1 VGNKRANL
9 SVPAGWSQQD
19 RRFGESVKQNLDT
32 LQGLRGDK
40 LDRAVTFR
48 DLLDTGLVTL
58 ARGITNFDGN
68 ASSVAVVNEVANL
81 EIPPAPTN
89 LQADGAFQ
97 NIILTWDLKLYAGHS
112 FVQVWRHTSDVIAS
126 ATMVAQVSGFTGI
139 YADAVGS
146 GKTFYYWVRAI
157 NENNIPGPF
166 NSSTGT
172 QGQTAVDVTHL
183 LGVLN
188 GAITSSELANSLTTR
203 IDLIDAADTVVNSV
217 AYRVAQ
223 EASARAS
230 AITAE
235 ATARANAISAIVTD
249 IPIYDSTEAYAVD
262 QIVRISNTDTKLYIC
277 IQAVGENSSVAIT
290 DTAYWKLYGDY
301 AVLKSATDSAAA
313 DITEI
318 NTIATTSTSAAAL
331 AIKSLQTSV
340 NDPSSGLSATAGA
353 LSTLQAAVN
362 HSETGLSATVTDLT
376 NLETALFDDLLD
388 LAAWSNTANYAIGAR
403 VSHLQKAYKAI
414 QASTSSAPK
423 TPGVDTGF
431 WALDTIAY
439 SSAVSALSSTLTND
453 YVEATD
459 FTALSTDVYEGAFG
473 GKKWDSSTSFA
484 QGDTVIHQGVAYRA
498 LQNNSNS
505 APPNSNWELS
515 PLVNTQTL
523 NSSIATATN
532 GLATASDLTVVRNDA
547 YNNLTGLANWSSSTL
562 YIAGQ
567 RVVHTDSN
575 NATKIYK
582 ALASGSNND
591 PSQNL
596 TGSNPKW
603 QVDPTAS
610 SIAQTELSSR
620 LTNDYTTSSA
630 LTTLLANKE
639 DAGTAA
645 GLISASEASAAN
657 TYATVTNVDAQYAAI
672 FEEMTGVDDWSPLT
686 SYTTGARVI
695 YESGTPAI
703 KKIYRAL
710 QNSQG
715 RNPASQTSYWQVDT
729 LAYAAAVSTLETTVN
744 ASGSGLVDKVDGVEL
759 RLNDVDGNSSNV
771 TMEQRFTAQANDIGD
786 LEGQYTVKIDA
797 NGAVAGFGLAST
809 STSLDTNESEFY
821 VNADRFAIMRGG
833 SDTTAAVTPFVVQAT
848 ATFIGG
854 ELVPAGVY
862 MTDAF
867 IKNGSIVAAKI
878 ADATIDNAKIANL
891 SAEKIN
897 AGKISTSR
905 LNIDGTTLT
914 SINVTDPNT
923 GAVVPTL
930 SVNQISANKINTGTL
945 NASQVTISN
954 LTAATITGD
963 INVFDA
969 VNTSTYV
976 NLVTPNVY
984 YEILDQTL
992 AAPDISHQ
1000 VMASVVMQATKSQS
1014 GGTQVDMKITMTPT
1028 GGSTVTVFEGGHDH
1042 NFSNGSI
1049 SQAAAGSLSSTTTTS
1064 VKVQVYAKKHGK
1076 GVVVTKIQGF
1086 IGGIR

>member
-1 VGNKRANL
+1 MGNKRANL

-58 ARGITNFDGN
+58 AQGITNFDGN

-172 QGQTAVDVTHL
+172 QGQTAVDVNHL

-223 EASARAS
+223 EASARAA
-230 AITAE
+230 AISAE
-235 ATARANAISAIVTD
+235 ATARANAISALILNE
-249 IPIYDSTEAYAVD
+249 IPLYDSTAAYAVG
-262 QIVRISNTDTKLYIC
+262 QIVRISNTNSKLYIC
-277 IQAVGENSSVAIT
+277 IQAVGASSSVAIT
-290 DTAYWKLYGDY
+290 DTNYWKLYGDY
-301 AVLKSATDSAAA
+301 DSLKSSTDTSAAA
-313 DITEI
+313 ITQI
-318 NTIATTSTSAAAL
+318 NTISSSSTSAAAL
-331 AIKSLQTSV
+331 AINGLNSEVFASDGSSL
-340 NDPSSGLSATAGA
+340 LATASALNVVETEVFPQGTASASRLDTLDAEVFASDGSSLLATAAA
-353 LSTLQAAVN
+353 LSTVQTEVFPQ
-362 HSETGLSATVTDLT
+362 G
-376 NLETALFDDLLD
+376 
-388 LAAWSNTANYAIGAR
+388 
-403 VSHLQKAYKAI
+403 
-414 QASTSSAPK
+414 TSSASR
-423 TPGVDTGF
+423 
-431 WALDTIAY
+431 LDTLDAEVFNSDGTSKLATASALSALNTEVFG
-439 SSAVSALSSTLTND
+439 SSGATSSRIDTLDTEVFNSDGTARLATASALSSLNTEVFGSGGGTSSRIDTLDTEVFNSD
-453 YVEATD
+453 
-459 FTALSTDVYEGAFG
+459 G
-473 GKKWDSSTSFA
+473 SSK
-484 QGDTVIHQGVAYRA
+484 
-498 LQNNSNS
+498 
-505 APPNSNWELS
+505 
-515 PLVNTQTL
+515 
-523 NSSIATATN
+523 
-532 GLATASDLTVVRNDA
+532 LATAS
-547 YNNLTGLANWSSSTL
+547 
-562 YIAGQ
+562 
-567 RVVHTDSN
+567 
-575 NATKIYK
+575 
-582 ALASGSNND
+582 
-591 PSQNL
+591 
-596 TGSNPKW
+596 
-603 QVDPTAS
+603 
-610 SIAQTELSSR
+610 
-620 LTNDYTTSSA
+620 
-630 LTTLLANKE
+630 
-639 DAGTAA
+639 
-645 GLISASEASAAN
+645 
-657 TYATVTNVDAQYAAI
+657 
-672 FEEMTGVDDWSPLT
+672 
-686 SYTTGARVI
+686 
-695 YESGTPAI
+695 
-703 KKIYRAL
+703 
-710 QNSQG
+710 
-715 RNPASQTSYWQVDT
+715 
-729 LAYAAAVSTLETTVN
+729 AVSTLETEVFPNGTSN
-744 ASGSGLVDKVDGVEL
+744 ASRLDALDNVLFDSSGNAIVSATNLTTMKNQILDTNGNATATATQMQQLGSSYTNPLDGTA
-759 RLNDVDGNSSNV
+759 NDVSLQV
-771 TMEQRFTAQANDIGD
+771 A
-786 LEGQYTVKIDA
+786 LETSASQVNGLRGQYTVKVDA
-797 NGAVAGFGLAST
+797 NGAVAGFGLATT
-809 STSLDTNESEFY
+809 STSLGTGESEFY

-848 ATFIGG
+848 ATIIGG

-878 ADATIDNAKIANL
+878 ADATIDNAKIANI

-945 NASQVTISN
+945 NANNVTISN
-954 LTAATITGD
+954 LDATDINGD

-969 VNTSTYV
+969 VNSSMYV
-976 NLVTPNVY
+976 NLSSANVY
-984 YEILDQTL
+984 YQILDQTL

-1049 SQAAAGSLSSTTTTS
+1049 SQAAAGSLSSSTTTS
-1064 VKVQVYAKKHGK
+1064 VRVQVYAKKHGK

>member
-1 VGNKRANL
+1 MGNKRANL

-58 ARGITNFDGN
+58 AQGITNFDGN

-223 EASARAS
+223 EASARAA
-230 AITAE
+230 AISAE
-235 ATARANAISAIVTD
+235 ATARANAISALILNE
-249 IPIYDSTEAYAVD
+249 IPLYDSTAAYAVG
-262 QIVRISNTDTKLYIC
+262 QIVRISNTNSKLYIC
-277 IQAVGENSSVAIT
+277 IQAVGASSSVAIT
-290 DTAYWKLYGDY
+290 DTNYWKLYGDY
-301 AVLKSATDSAAA
+301 DSLKSSTDTSAAA
-313 DITEI
+313 ITQI
-318 NTIATTSTSAAAL
+318 NTISSSSTSAAAL
-331 AIKSLQTSV
+331 AINGLNSEVFASDGSSL
-340 NDPSSGLSATAGA
+340 LATASALNVVETEVFPQGTASASRLDTLDAEVFASDGSSLLATAAA
-353 LSTLQAAVN
+353 LSTVQTEVFPQ
-362 HSETGLSATVTDLT
+362 G
-376 NLETALFDDLLD
+376 
-388 LAAWSNTANYAIGAR
+388 
-403 VSHLQKAYKAI
+403 
-414 QASTSSAPK
+414 TSSASR
-423 TPGVDTGF
+423 
-431 WALDTIAY
+431 LDTLDAEVFNSDGTSKLATASALSALNTEVFG
-439 SSAVSALSSTLTND
+439 SSGATSSRIDTLDTEVFNSDGTARLATASALSSLNTEVFGSGGGTSSRIDTLDTEVFNSD
-453 YVEATD
+453 
-459 FTALSTDVYEGAFG
+459 G
-473 GKKWDSSTSFA
+473 SSK
-484 QGDTVIHQGVAYRA
+484 
-498 LQNNSNS
+498 
-505 APPNSNWELS
+505 
-515 PLVNTQTL
+515 
-523 NSSIATATN
+523 
-532 GLATASDLTVVRNDA
+532 LATAS
-547 YNNLTGLANWSSSTL
+547 
-562 YIAGQ
+562 
-567 RVVHTDSN
+567 
-575 NATKIYK
+575 
-582 ALASGSNND
+582 
-591 PSQNL
+591 
-596 TGSNPKW
+596 
-603 QVDPTAS
+603 
-610 SIAQTELSSR
+610 
-620 LTNDYTTSSA
+620 
-630 LTTLLANKE
+630 
-639 DAGTAA
+639 
-645 GLISASEASAAN
+645 
-657 TYATVTNVDAQYAAI
+657 
-672 FEEMTGVDDWSPLT
+672 
-686 SYTTGARVI
+686 
-695 YESGTPAI
+695 
-703 KKIYRAL
+703 
-710 QNSQG
+710 
-715 RNPASQTSYWQVDT
+715 
-729 LAYAAAVSTLETTVN
+729 AVSTLETEVFPNGTSN
-744 ASGSGLVDKVDGVEL
+744 ASRLDALDNVLFDSSGNAIVSATNLTTMKNQILDTNGNATATATQMQQLGSSYTNPLDGTA
-759 RLNDVDGNSSNV
+759 NDVSLQV
-771 TMEQRFTAQANDIGD
+771 A
-786 LEGQYTVKIDA
+786 LETSASQVNGLRGQYTVKVDA
-797 NGAVAGFGLAST
+797 NGAVAGFGLATT
-809 STSLDTNESEFY
+809 STSLGTGESEFY

-848 ATFIGG
+848 ATLIGG

-878 ADATIDNAKIANL
+878 ADATIDNAKIANI

-945 NASQVTISN
+945 NANNVTISN
-954 LTAATITGD
+954 LDATDINGD

-969 VNTSTYV
+969 VNSSMYV
-976 NLVTPNVY
+976 NLSSANVY
-984 YEILDQTL
+984 YQILDQTL

-1049 SQAAAGSLSSTTTTS
+1049 SQAAAGSLSSSTTTS
-1064 VKVQVYAKKHGK
+1064 VRVQVYAKKHGK